1 MNKDSST
8 FKREANFIGGEW
20 VGSDSGA
27 TLDVIDPA
35 TGQRI
40 GSVPDS
46 GASETKRAIES
57 AHNAFSEFRST
68 TALER
73 STMLNQL
80 HDALMDNRAQLAE
93 LLTAEQGKP
102 ISEAATE
109 IGQSAAYVKWYAEE
123 ARRAYGEVVPSPW
136 RDRRIMVSLQ
146 PVGVV
151 AAITPW
157 NFPSSM
163 LARKVAPAIAAGCT
177 TVVKPASQ
185 TPYSALAWGVL
196 ADQVGIPA
204 GVVNIVT
211 GAPAP
216 IGDELCRNP
225 LVRKITFTGST
236 SVGKIL
242 LEKAAPTVKKV
253 SMELGGNAP
262 FIVFD
267 DADLDRAVEGAL
279 LSKFRNAGQT
289 CVCTNRI
296 FVQSNIYDAFIK
308 RFAARVS
315 SLKVGPGTEP
325 GVEQGP
331 LIDEFAV
338 RKVEEMLSDA
348 VSKGASVAAGGNRH
362 AIGGLFFEP
371 TVVRDASAN
380 MRFMKEEIF
389 GPVAPVFRFSTEE
402 EAIDQA
408 NDTEFGLAGY
418 FYTRSLGRAYRV
430 AERLQYGMVGI
441 NESLITTVEAPFGG
455 VKESGLGREGGW
467 QGLSDYFDVKYT
479 CLGGLA
485 N

>member
-1 MNKDSST
+1 MERDIST
-8 FKREANFIGGEW
+8 FKRDANFIGGEW
-20 VGSDSGA
+20 IGSDSGA
-27 TLDVIDPA
+27 VFEVTNPA
-35 TGQRI
+35 TGKAI
-40 GSVPDS
+40 GHVPDA
-46 GASETKRAIES
+46 GATETKRAIEA
-57 AHNAFSEFRST
+57 AHTAFGTFRET

-73 STMLNQL
+73 ATMLNKL
-80 HDALMDNRAQLAE
+80 HDALMDNRDVLAQI
-93 LLTAEQGKP
+93 LTAEQGKP
-102 ISEAATE
+102 LAEALTE
-109 IGQSAAYVKWYAEE
+109 VAQSAAYVKWYAEE

-136 RDRRIMVSLQ
+136 RRRRITVTLQ

-196 ADQVGIPA
+196 AELVGIPA

-211 GAPAP
+211 GAPRP
-216 IGDELCRNP
+216 IGDELCSHP
-225 LVRKITFTGST
+225 LVKKITFTGST
-236 SVGKIL
+236 AVGKIL
-242 LEKAAPTVKKV
+242 LEKAASTVKKV

-296 FVQSNIYDAFIK
+296 IVQSGIYDAFID
-308 RFAARVS
+308 RFASKVSRLRVGS
-315 SLKVGPGTEP
+315 GTEP

-331 LIDEFAV
+331 LIDEHAV
-338 RKVEEMLSDA
+338 RKVEELLQDA
-348 VSKGASVAAGGNRH
+348 TTKGATVATGGHRH
-362 AIGGLFFEP
+362 SMGGLFFEP
-371 TVVRDASAN
+371 TVVRDASVD
-380 MRFMKEEIF
+380 MRVMKEEIF
-389 GPVAPVFRFSTEE
+389 GPVAPVFRFTEEE
-402 EAIDQA
+402 EAIALA

-418 FYTRSLGRAYRV
+418 FYTQNLARAHRV
-430 AERLQYGMVGI
+430 AERLEYGMVGI

-455 VKESGLGREGGW
+455 MKESGLGREGGW

-479 CLGGLA
+479 CIGGLEP
-485 N
+485 

>member
-1 MNKDSST
+1 MGTDFSR

-20 VGSDSGA
+20 VASDSGA
-27 TLDVIDPA
+27 VLQVTDPA
-35 TGQRI
+35 TGSLI
-40 GSVPDS
+40 GTVPDS
-46 GASETKRAIES
+46 GAAETRRAID
-57 AHNAFSEFRST
+57 AAQAAFTSFRET

-73 STMLNQL
+73 SVLLNRL

-102 ISEAATE
+102 LAEASTE
-109 IGQSAAYVKWYAEE
+109 VAQSAAYVKWYAEE
-123 ARRAYGEVVPSPW
+123 ARRAYGEVIPSPW
-136 RDRRIMVSLQ
+136 KDRRITVSLQ

-196 ADQVGIPA
+196 AEDVGIPS

-211 GAPAP
+211 GSPRP
-216 IGDELCRNP
+216 IGDELCANP

-236 SVGKIL
+236 AVGKVL
-242 LEKAAPTVKKV
+242 LEKAASTVKKV

-279 LSKFRNAGQT
+279 QSKFRNAGQT

-296 FVQSNIYDAFIK
+296 FVQSSVYDAFIE
-308 RFAARVS
+308 RFTKRVS

-331 LIDEFAV
+331 MIDEHAV
-338 RKVEEMLSDA
+338 VKVEELLRDA
-348 VSKGASVAAGGNRH
+348 KAKGASVATGGSRH
-362 AIGGLFFEP
+362 SSGGLFFEP
-371 TVVRDASAN
+371 TVVRDAIPS
-380 MRFMKEEIF
+380 MRFMREEIF
-389 GPVAPVFRFSTEE
+389 GPIAPVFRFDTED
-402 EAIDQA
+402 EAIQLA

-418 FYTRSLGRAYRV
+418 FYTQNLSRAYRV
-430 AERLQYGMVGI
+430 AERLQYGMVGV

-479 CLGGLA
+479 CTGGLA
-485 N
+485 S